1 MAARHIAL
9 AVILA
14 LGFTAP
20 ARAQALP
27 PSHAEVQTGWA
38 GFVDDAMIDHAAFG
52 GAARVYLTPRL
63 AVGPEVGYLRG
74 PRSDRDLM
82 VTGNLTFDVLG
93 PDCAVVGGCRPRI
106 TPFLT
111 VGAGFERHSDR
122 FGPTT
127 YASSEGAFT
136 GGGGVRVWITDR
148 VFGTVETRMG
158 WEPHFRVTGGV
169 GVALR

>member
-1 MAARHIAL
+1 MAARYIAL
-9 AVILA
+9 AFILA
-14 LGFTAP
+14 LALRAP
-20 ARAQALP
+20 ALAQSLP
-27 PSHAEVQTGWA
+27 PPHAEVQTGWA

-93 PDCAVVGGCRPRI
+93 PRDGRPRRA

-111 VGAGFERHSDR
+111 VGGGFERHSDR

-127 YASSEGAFT
+127 YSSSEGAFT
-136 GGGGVRVWITDR
+136 GGGGVRVWLTDR
-148 VFGTVETRMG
+148 VFGTIETRMG
-158 WEPHFRVTGGV
+158 WEPHFRVTGGI

>member
-1 MAARHIAL
+1 MPARCFVFTLI
-9 AVILA
+9 VA
-14 LGFTAP
+14 LGLSAP
-20 ARAQALP
+20 AFAQSRPAA
-27 PSHAEVQTGWA
+27 SAEIQTGWA

-63 AVGPEVGYLRG
+63 AVGPEVAYLRG

-82 VTGNLTFDVLG
+82 VTGNLTFDILG
-93 PDCAVVGGCRPRI
+93 PRSGRPRRV

-111 VGAGFERHSDR
+111 AGGGFERHSER
-122 FGPTT
+122 FGPETFSL
-127 YASSEGAFT
+127 YEGAFT
-136 GGGGVRVWITDR
+136 GGGGVRVWISDR
-148 VFGTVETRMG
+148 VFGVIETRMG

>member
-14 LGFTAP
+14 LGFDAP

-27 PSHAEVQTGWA
+27 SPHAEIQTGWA

-93 PDCAVVGGCRPRI
+93 QGNGRRPRI

-111 VGAGFERHSDR
+111 VGGGFERHSDR

>member
-136 GGGGVRVWITDR
+136 GGGGVRMCMSIAVRRHEW
-148 VFGTVETRMG
+148 G
-158 WEPHFRVTGGV
+158 
-169 GVALR
+169 

>member
-1 MAARHIAL
+1 MAAKHIAL

-14 LGFTAP
+14 LGLSA
-20 ARAQALP
+20 AALAQSLP
-27 PSHAEVQTGWA
+27 PPHAEIQTGWA

-63 AVGPEVGYLRG
+63 AVGPEIGYLRG

-93 PDCAVVGGCRPRI
+93 PGNSGRPRI

-111 VGAGFERHSDR
+111 VGGGFERHSDR

-136 GGGGVRVWITDR
+136 GGGGVRVWLSDR
-148 VFGTVETRMG
+148 VFGTVEARMG
-158 WEPHFRVTGGV
+158 WEPHFRVTGGI

>member
-1 MAARHIAL
+1 MAARSL
-9 AVILA
+9 VLSFILA
-14 LGFTAP
+14 LGFNTP
-20 ARAQALP
+20 AFAQSLP
-27 PSHAEVQTGWA
+27 LPSAEIQTGWA

-63 AVGPEVGYLRG
+63 ALGPEVAYLRG

-93 PDCAVVGGCRPRI
+93 PRNGRPPRV

-111 VGAGFERHSDR
+111 VGGGVERHSDR

-127 YASSEGAFT
+127 YSSSEGAFT
-136 GGGGVRVWITDR
+136 GGGGLRVWLTDR
-148 VFGTVETRMG
+148 VFGTIETRMG
-158 WEPHFRVTGGV
+158 WEPHFRVTGGI